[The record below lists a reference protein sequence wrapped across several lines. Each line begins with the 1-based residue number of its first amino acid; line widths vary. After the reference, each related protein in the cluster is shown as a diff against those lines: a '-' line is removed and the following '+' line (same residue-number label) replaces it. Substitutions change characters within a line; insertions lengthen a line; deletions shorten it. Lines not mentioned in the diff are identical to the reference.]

1 MKYWTIPKKSSRI
14 RTPEGNTRRLLLSRP
29 NGQRCNT
36 MAKSNAK
43 SKSAVKTVNPSAN
56 PIRLG
61 NVGWDSKSSL
71 YTGGTPINHFMKCV
85 TESPLNEDQLNLARV
100 LHTDEKGNVRN
111 ARSQSIVQLANT
123 RGKLELEIVSC
134 RSVNSTKAKAQDLNA
149 SELDVH
155 DYIVFKRYLSAG
167 SAKKLSNTRTPFF
180 YLDLSEGIPTLL
192 DVSFKVKESPFYV
205 DFKKRVYEILEE
217 SAQHL
222 TGNDM
227 TCMVIY
233 PLVMSTGRFIKNGQ
247 SNYSVIMSGDKGEYN
262 SQVSLFRQYVD
273 LANALGYKS
282 CKVTKSIVEDD
293 YDAKQELKTFISTIE
308 SEVKKLTSKTNRVE
322 NFQSEIDS
330 LDSLK
335 ALMDMQNEIKEARLN
350 QVREDLELWK
360 IKQLNAHLDRGSKSG
375 SRRTSKKAQQK
386 AELEAAKK
394 AAEEAKLQSQKDREE
409 VEQLK
414 AQLAEVMKMMKNQK

>member
-1 MKYWTIPKKSSRI
+1 
-14 RTPEGNTRRLLLSRP
+14 
-29 NGQRCNT
+29 

-43 SKSAVKTVNPSAN
+43 SSAAKTVNPMSTS
-56 PIRLG
+56 IRLG

-71 YTGGTPINHFMKCV
+71 YTGGTPINHFMQCV

-134 RSVNSTKAKAQDLNA
+134 RSVNTTKAKAQDLNA

-180 YLDLSEGIPTLL
+180 YLDLNEGIPTLQ
-192 DVSFKVKESPFYV
+192 DVSFKVKESPFYA
-205 DFKKRVYEILEE
+205 DFKKRVFEVLKE

-227 TCMVIY
+227 TCMIIY

-330 LDSLK
+330 QLESLDSLQ

-386 AELEAAKK
+386 AELEAARK
-394 AAEEAKLQSQKDREE
+394 AEEAARKEAEEAKAQAEQDRKALQEMEKQMAEFKAMM
-409 VEQLK
+409 EQ
-414 AQLAEVMKMMKNQK
+414 MKNNK